1 MRLGTQKVTSDRKYC
16 LFKQNAEYTI
26 YEKLYKNN
34 HYIKKN
40 SRTIMVL
47 DIMRAE
53 KDIQAHDLPI
63 ALRKVKGD
71 FYIFMGFI
79 SPNPSAKN

>member
-1 MRLGTQKVTSDRKYC
+1 
-16 LFKQNAEYTI
+16 
-26 YEKLYKNN
+26 
-34 HYIKKN
+34 
-40 SRTIMVL
+40 MVL

-79 SPNPSAKN
+79 SPNPSAKNCKQVR